1 MTAVIFQPMGNSHSW
16 ANGGCSRNNGM
27 LAGSP
32 FTPSPS
38 PLPPSAFCP
47 RPMPFA
53 LESGLAGC
61 CERLNSSVV
70 GECVRTCN
78 SVSVYTEGQKNVPA
92 VVNYGQTE
100 RMNAINF
107 DCSHIYV
114 IAHHSV
120 LCISASSGSSLTRSG
135 NGSGSDN
142 NVLLTDCAFSV
153 LKQLLI
159 IVYT

>member
-1 MTAVIFQPMGNSHSW
+1 
-16 ANGGCSRNNGM
+16 
-27 LAGSP
+27 
-32 FTPSPS
+32 
-38 PLPPSAFCP
+38 
-47 RPMPFA
+47 MPFA

-107 DCSHIYV
+107 DCNHIYV
-114 IAHHSV
+114 IAHHGV

-142 NVLLTDCAFSV
+142 NVLLIDCAFSV
-153 LKQLLI
+153 LKQL
-159 IVYT
+159 